1 MEERLKDHDQVNTE
15 PVKKDKPIAEDIPEY
30 PKIYIPDYTQ
40 ELKFLNKQVQVFIQ
54 SDHQQR
60 IGAVMKNIEQ
70 KVSSIPKVIPVK
82 HHHHFE
88 LKSRVVIIMICLLAI
103 ATTTS
108 VFLFLNNK
116 DLSKRNEALR
126 DDATNYYFVRAL
138 YPQVAKT
145 IANGLKVDPASF
157 TKLADQA
164 IRQLERNKNAS
175 PTKQK

>member
-1 MEERLKDHDQVNTE
+1 MEEQFKDHDQVHAD
-15 PVKKDKPIAEDIPEY
+15 PVKKEKRVSGDIPEY

-40 ELKFLNKQVQVFIQ
+40 ELKFLYKQVQVFIQ

-60 IGAVMKNIEQ
+60 IDAAMKNIEQ
-70 KVSSIPKVIPVK
+70 KVNSIPKVIPVK

-88 LKSRVVIIMICLLAI
+88 FQSRVAIVMICLLVIAI
-103 ATTTS
+103 TTS

-116 DLSKRNEALR
+116 DLRKRNDALL
-126 DDATNYYFVRAL
+126 DDAANYYFVRTL
-138 YPQVAKT
+138 YPAVAKT
-145 IANGLKVDPASF
+145 ITNGLKTNPARF

-164 IRQLERNKNAS
+164 MKQLEGNKNVN